1 MQALSVVGLIFL
13 AMQVPL
19 FLMVPPKPTALLGM
33 IDDPVPRP
41 VFLGA
46 LGACGPCA
54 LVTQIEPKAKDA
66 RAAPVSGRQF
76 NDWSP
81 KRAGDLS

>member
-1 MQALSVVGLIFL
+1 MRVVLALLPKIKPCDGKNTVMQALSVVGLIFQ
-13 AMQVPL
+13 AMQMPL

-46 LGACGPCA
+46 LGACR
-54 LVTQIEPKAKDA
+54 LW
-66 RAAPVSGRQF
+66 PVYTRHT
-76 NDWSP
+76 
-81 KRAGDLS
+81 KI